1 MLWQD
6 DVNEYYIISRHA
18 GAINTISPIVSTS
31 KRGGGSQRAQ
41 GGGPPLEGPGP
52 VRRTGHTLPPGRTH
66 QPNLG
71 TCLRK
76 RNKHIYACSCQ
87 SATLSVALASAVRQ
101 PAEVWPP
108 LADSLAAVNER
119 CCMSIEPSFCMCVS
133 SAPRA
138 WRSSSSPAV
147 QWSAPRFSH
156 GRRSP
161 VYIHAPAL
169 VVTVAEHNLTESPLV
184 PSLTSLVAST
194 RVLQDLGLTCFGRNT
209 TTPEDTNGAVN
220 SSVLFQAFPEPPIV
234 PWPSTIE
241 IEASYLALL
250 SGKTAIVAKSVA
262 AWPAA
267 SLLAEEI
274 ALATDGELKLTPQN
288 ASALAAASL
297 ISSGSIELELT
308 ADAGVDAAAGATAAA
323 YSLTVGGSG
332 VVIASASYEG
342 LVTATAT
349 LLQALERSADHD
361 SIPPT
366 SANCSNA
373 AQWRIPHIS
382 VTDTPQ
388 FGIRGVM
395 VDAAREFL
403 PLSALKGYVI
413 LCRCGE
419 TAAFFSLCQSIIY
432 RDSPQIA

>member
-1 MLWQD
+1 M
-6 DVNEYYIISRHA
+6 
-18 GAINTISPIVSTS
+18 
-31 KRGGGSQRAQ
+31 
-41 GGGPPLEGPGP
+41 
-52 VRRTGHTLPPGRTH
+52 
-66 QPNLG
+66 
-71 TCLRK
+71 
-76 RNKHIYACSCQ
+76 
-87 SATLSVALASAVRQ
+87 ALASAVRQ